1 MNRLV
6 SSKDKGLFFKGV
18 MVAVMALLMSCS
30 KSPNADTA
38 TRQMTDQLG
47 RTVRLPQQ
55 IERVAAMHHFGGK
68 IAFALGLQDKLV
80 EQSIYG
86 LEAKALA
93 AIDPVFK
100 AKPEITQ
107 GANLNVEALVGL
119 KPQVVFVYASFEK
132 SELDRLENAGMRV
145 FAVKGETLEESF
157 TAVRLMGEAMNC
169 TDRADH
175 YIAQCRH
182 ILEMVD
188 RRVGGIPPEE
198 RPRVMFAG
206 PKSIFT
212 AATGEMLQTEIL
224 ERAGGLNVAKD
235 LKGFWAEVSPE
246 QVALWNPQVIF
257 LGSYLGTYGIDNL
270 YRDAQFAMVSAV
282 RDQRVY
288 GFPSNIGW
296 WDYPAPHCVLGVL
309 WTAKTLYPE
318 RFADVD
324 VAALADDFY
333 LEFTGYRF
341 SDLGGVLP

>member
-1 MNRLV
+1 MNP
-6 SSKDKGLFFKGV
+6 
-18 MVAVMALLMSCS
+18 LLLNKYKKLNWLCAICSAAILLAGCS
-30 KSPNADTA
+30 KTSDPDTT
-38 TRQMTDQLG
+38 TRQMMDQLG
-47 RTVRLPQQ
+47 RTVQLPQQ

-93 AIDPVFK
+93 VADPVFK

-119 KPQVVFVYASFEK
+119 NPQVVFVYASFDK

-145 FAVKGETLEESF
+145 FAVKGETIEESF
-157 TAVRLMGEAMNC
+157 TAVRLMGEVMNC
-169 TDRADH
+169 SDRADH
-175 YIAQCRH
+175 YIEQCRH
-182 ILEMVD
+182 ILTLVD
-188 RRVGGIPPEE
+188 QRVGDIPRDQ
-198 RPRVMFAG
+198 RPTVMFAG

-224 ERAGGLNVAKD
+224 ERAGGLNVAKE

-246 QVALWNPQVIF
+246 QVAAWNPKVIF
-257 LGSYLGTYGIDNL
+257 LGSYLGTYGIDDI
-270 YRDAQFAMVSAV
+270 YQDDQFAMLSAV
-282 RDQRVY
+282 KNKRVY
-288 GFPSNIGW
+288 GFPSTIGW
-296 WDYPAPHCVLGVL
+296 WDYPAPHCVLGVI
-309 WTAKTLYPE
+309 WAAKALYPD

-324 VAALADDFY
+324 LTALADDFY
-333 LEFTGYRF
+333 REFTGYRF

>member
-1 MNRLV
+1 MSR
-6 SSKDKGLFFKGV
+6 KFKINYRELIHILALC
-18 MVAVMALLMSCS
+18 VAAALIGGCGKTPS
-30 KSPNADTA
+30 ADTT

-47 RTVRLPQQ
+47 RTVQLPRQ
-55 IERVAAMHHFGGK
+55 IERAAAMHHFGGK
-68 IAFALGLQDKLV
+68 IAFALGLQDRLV

-119 KPQVVFVYASFEK
+119 KPQVVFVYASFGK
-132 SELDRLENAGMRV
+132 SELNLLENAGMRI
-145 FAVKGETLEESF
+145 FAVKGETLAESF
-157 TAVRLMGEAMNC
+157 TAVRLMGEVMNC
-169 TDRADH
+169 SDRADH
-175 YIAQCRH
+175 YIEQCRY
-182 ILEMVD
+182 ILAMVD
-188 RRVGGIPPEE
+188 QRIGDIPRDQ
-198 RPRVMFAG
+198 RPTVMFAG

-224 ERAGGLNVAKD
+224 EKAGGLNVAKE

-246 QVALWNPQVIF
+246 QVAAWNPKVIF
-257 LGSYLGTYGIDNL
+257 LGSYLGTYGIYDIFQ
-270 YRDAQFAMVSAV
+270 DPQFAMVSAV
-282 RDQRVY
+282 KDKRVY

-296 WDYPAPHCVLGVL
+296 WDYPAPHCVLGVI
-309 WTAKTLYPE
+309 WTAKALYPD

-341 SDLGGVLP
+341 SDMGGVLP